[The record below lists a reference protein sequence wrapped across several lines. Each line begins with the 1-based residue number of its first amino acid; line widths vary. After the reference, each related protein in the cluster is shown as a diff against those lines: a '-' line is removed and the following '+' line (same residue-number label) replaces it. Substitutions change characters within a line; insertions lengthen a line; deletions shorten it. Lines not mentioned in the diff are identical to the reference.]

1 MLAFTLK
8 KEAEV
13 LMDRTITQLVDS
25 HLNTLVFYFDV
36 ILLQM
41 CECIV
46 LIGLK
51 LYRFYV
57 Q

>member
-1 MLAFTLK
+1 
-8 KEAEV
+8 
-13 LMDRTITQLVDS
+13 MDRTITQLVDS

-36 ILLQM
+36 IPLQM

-46 LIGLK
+46 LVGLK